1 MREIEIK
8 IDDEFAGKT
17 VKELL
22 FSEFL
27 LTSKLVTKLKS
38 TNGILV
44 NDENVTVRKIVK
56 KGDVL
61 KVIMTDEKSENIVP
75 NDIPLDIIY
84 EDEDILAVNKPFD
97 MPTHPSINH
106 YEGTLAN
113 AVMHYYNDTDFVFR
127 AVNRLDKD
135 TTGIVLIAKNQYSA
149 GFLNKQIMNRD
160 IKKEYLAICKGELP
174 KTHDIIE
181 APIKREEESVI
192 KRVVSH
198 DGQYAKSEYWVMDE
212 KNGYSLV
219 RLKPY
224 TGRTHQLRVHMA
236 YIGNPIYADY
246 IYGEEIIGE
255 RTRLHCYSMEFIRPS
270 DNKQI
275 KLTTPKPDDFFID
288 FIKVV

>member
-1 MREIEIK
+1 MRELEIEI
-8 IDDEFAGKT
+8 DGRLSGKT

-22 FSEFL
+22 FSELL

-44 NDENVTVRKIVK
+44 NNKNVTVRRILQ

-113 AVMHYYNDTDFVFR
+113 AVMHYYKDTDFVFR

-160 IKKEYLAICKGELP
+160 IKKEYMAICCGEFLN
-174 KTHDIIE
+174 KNDIIE

-192 KRVVSH
+192 KRIVSP
-198 DGQYAKSEYWVMDE
+198 DGQYAKSEYWVVDE
-212 KNGYSLV
+212 KNGFSLV

-246 IYGEEIIGE
+246 IYGKEIIGE
-255 RTRLHCYSMEFIRPS
+255 RIRLHCHSMEFMRPS
-270 DNKQI
+270 DNRQI
-275 KLTTPKPDDFFID
+275 TLAAPKPCDFFI
-288 FIKVV
+288 FS